1 MAQDE
6 YVTLMA
12 SLPALGPILGAKHA
26 PINRLRLQARMRQL
40 RPEHFAELTSVAEL
54 LAWSRLP
61 LLGDDAGL
69 VRQARRVIPVLTNPT
84 LAELARARMELRTL
98 VAALRRRH
106 AGKEAPQA
114 HTDWGYGRY
123 VRRIAANWGAS
134 DFAVARSFP
143 WVNIAR
149 ERLEKNDASGLER
162 ILLEEAWR
170 QAERLADGH
179 TFSYEAV
186 ALYLIRWNLLD
197 RWTRY
202 DVQAAAARFN
212 ELVSESLDDAAHRLT
227 ELAEPM
233 EAVS

>member
-1 MAQDE
+1 MTQDE

-26 PINRLRLQARMRQL
+26 PINRLRLEARMQQL
-40 RPEHFAELTSVAEL
+40 RPEHLAELTSVAKL

-61 LLGDDAGL
+61 LLGEDVGL
-69 VRQARRVIPVLTNPT
+69 VRQARRVIPALTNPT
-84 LAELARARMELRTL
+84 LAEIARDRMELRTL

-106 AGKEAPQA
+106 AGEEAPPEHA
-114 HTDWGYGRY
+114 DWGYGRY
-123 VRRIAANWGAS
+123 VRRIAANWGAP
-134 DFAVARSFP
+134 DFALARSFP
-143 WVNIAR
+143 WVNSAR
-149 ERLEKNDASGLER
+149 DRLEKNDASGLER
-162 ILLEEAWR
+162 ILLETAWR
-170 QAERLADGH
+170 QAERITGGH
-179 TFSYEAV
+179 TFNYEAV

-202 DVQAAAARFN
+202 DAQTAAARFN
-212 ELVSESLDDAAHRLT
+212 ELVSESLDEAAPRLK